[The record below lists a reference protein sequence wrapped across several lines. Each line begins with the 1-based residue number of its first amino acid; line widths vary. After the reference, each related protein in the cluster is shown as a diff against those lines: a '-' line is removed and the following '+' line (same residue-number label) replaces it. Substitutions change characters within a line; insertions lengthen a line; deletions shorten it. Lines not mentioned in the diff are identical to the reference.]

1 MYPGDAGRLG
11 HEGAGVVVEVGPGV
25 DDFAVG
31 DRVMGLLDGG
41 FGPSAVADARMLARM
56 PGGWSFEQAAS
67 VPIVYLTAYYAL
79 VDLAGLGAGESVLI
93 HAAAGGV
100 GMAAVQLAQHLG
112 AEVFA
117 TASQAKWPTVRG
129 LGVAAD
135 RIASSRTTE
144 FEQVFSAATDGVGL
158 DVVLD
163 CLAGEF
169 VDASLRLTR
178 PGGRFVE
185 MGKTDIRDAGEVA
198 DAHPGVTY
206 RSFDV
211 MDAGPERIGEML
223 AALLGLFE
231 KGVLRP
237 VPVTAWDIA
246 RAPEA
251 LRFLGQ
257 AKHVGKVVLTLPV
270 PWGERGTVLVTGG
283 TGGLGAVV
291 ARHLT
296 TEHGVQD
303 LLLLSRRGPDAPGAG
318 ELERELTALGARVTI
333 RACDVSD
340 RQALADVLD
349 AVPDD
354 APLRGVVHTAGVLD
368 DGMIAELTPE
378 RLAGV
383 LAAKADSAIHLHE
396 LTADRDLDAF
406 VLFSSFAGVVGNA
419 GQAAYAAGNAVLDAL
434 AVSRR
439 AQGLPAVSL
448 AWGMWENSEGMGGR
462 LGEADLSRMRRQ
474 GFPALGTDHG
484 LALLDIALRINEP
497 VAVPVALRTSALAA
511 VRDSLPAVLHGLVP
525 AMRQRR
531 TAAGQVAAAGGGE
544 LARRLGG
551 LPAAE
556 QDRLLLDL
564 VQTQVAGVLGH
575 TSGAEVDAGRAF
587 KDLGFDSLTAVDLRN
602 RLTTATAVQLPA
614 TLIFDH
620 PNPAALAD
628 HLRTRVLGAVAE
640 QTASPVRKTT
650 TFVDDDPIVIVGMG
664 CRYPGGATSPQALW
678 DLVDSAGDGFSSLPA
693 DRGWDVRTLVDT
705 TGVSGGGFVPDVAR
719 FDAEL
724 FGISPREALAMDPQQ
739 RLLLETSWEAL
750 ERAGIN
756 PLSLRGSAT
765 GVFAGVSANGYGG
778 NLHEPEGETEGYLL
792 TGSTP
797 SVASGRLAYSLG
809 LEGPAVSVDTACSSA
824 LVALHLAG
832 QALRAG
838 ECDLALA
845 GGATVMA
852 TPGIFLEFSRQGGLA
867 GDGRCKSFAEAADGT
882 GWAEGAGVL
891 VLERLSDARRLGH
904 PVLAVVCGSAVN
916 QDGASNGLTAP
927 NGPSQQRVIRQ
938 ALAAAR
944 ISPSEVDAV
953 EAHGTG
959 TTLGD
964 PIEAQALLATYGQD
978 RDHAEPLWLGSVKS
992 NIGHSQAAAGA
1003 AGLIKMVMA
1012 LREQR
1017 LPRTLHADE
1026 PSSHVDWDSGAV
1038 RLLTEARAWPRGGR
1052 RPRRAGVSS
1061 FGISGTNA
1069 HVIIEE
1075 AEEAPAIEPATGGE
1089 RPTSEPAVVPWVL
1102 SGRTAEALRA
1112 QAGQL
1117 AAFLDEE
1124 DATPA
1129 DIGLSLAATRAVL
1142 DHRAVVLG
1150 ADGDTLRAE
1159 VTALAEGGTAVV
1171 SGVV

>member
-1 MYPGDAGRLG
+1 MRPWLSALAGLGADQVAVREGRVWLPRLVRMASGGVLEPPVGVGSAWRLDIVAKGRLDGVALVPEEPQALRPAQVRVGVRAAGVNFRDVLNVLGMYPGDAGRLG

-31 DRVMGLLDGG
+31 DRVMGLLNGG
-41 FGPSAVADARMLARM
+41 FGPSAVADARMLARI
-56 PGGWSFEQAAS
+56 PAGWSYAQAAS

-117 TASQAKWPTVRG
+117 TASEGKWPTLRG

-144 FEQVFSAATDGVGL
+144 FEQIFSAATGGAGL

-185 MGKTDIRDAGEVA
+185 MGKTDIRDADEVA

-223 AALLGLFE
+223 TALLGLFDS
-231 KGVLRP
+231 GVLRP

-296 TEHGVQD
+296 TEHGVRD
-303 LLLLSRRGPDAPGAG
+303 LFLLSRRGPDAPGAG

-462 LGEADLSRMRRQ
+462 LSEADLSRMRRQ
-474 GFPALGTDHG
+474 GFPALGTGHG
-484 LALLDIALRINEP
+484 LTLLDIALRINEP
-497 VAVPVALRTSALAA
+497 VALPVALRTSALAA
-511 VRDSLPAVLHGLVP
+511 IRDSLPAVLHGLVP
-525 AMRQRR
+525 ATRQRR
-531 TAAGQVAAAGGGE
+531 TVAGQVAAVGGGE
-544 LARRLGG
+544 LARRLRG

-556 QDRLLLDL
+556 QDRLLLGL
-564 VQTQVAGVLGH
+564 VQTAGRRGAGARVGRGGRCRAGVQGP
-575 TSGAEVDAGRAF
+575 R
-587 KDLGFDSLTAVDLRN
+587 LR
-602 RLTTATAVQLPA
+602 L
-614 TLIFDH
+614 
-620 PNPAALAD
+620 
-628 HLRTRVLGAVAE
+628 
-640 QTASPVRKTT
+640 
-650 TFVDDDPIVIVGMG
+650 
-664 CRYPGGATSPQALW
+664 
-678 DLVDSAGDGFSSLPA
+678 A
-693 DRGWDVRTLVDT
+693 DRGR
-705 TGVSGGGFVPDVAR
+705 
-719 FDAEL
+719 
-724 FGISPREALAMDPQQ
+724 
-739 RLLLETSWEAL
+739 
-750 ERAGIN
+750 
-756 PLSLRGSAT
+756 SA
-765 GVFAGVSANGYGG
+765 
-778 NLHEPEGETEGYLL
+778 
-792 TGSTP
+792 
-797 SVASGRLAYSLG
+797 
-809 LEGPAVSVDTACSSA
+809 
-824 LVALHLAG
+824 
-832 QALRAG
+832 
-838 ECDLALA
+838 
-845 GGATVMA
+845 
-852 TPGIFLEFSRQGGLA
+852 
-867 GDGRCKSFAEAADGT
+867 
-882 GWAEGAGVL
+882 
-891 VLERLSDARRLGH
+891 
-904 PVLAVVCGSAVN
+904 
-916 QDGASNGLTAP
+916 
-927 NGPSQQRVIRQ
+927 
-938 ALAAAR
+938 
-944 ISPSEVDAV
+944 
-953 EAHGTG
+953 
-959 TTLGD
+959 
-964 PIEAQALLATYGQD
+964 
-978 RDHAEPLWLGSVKS
+978 
-992 NIGHSQAAAGA
+992 
-1003 AGLIKMVMA
+1003 
-1012 LREQR
+1012 
-1017 LPRTLHADE
+1017 
-1026 PSSHVDWDSGAV
+1026 
-1038 RLLTEARAWPRGGR
+1038 
-1052 RPRRAGVSS
+1052 
-1061 FGISGTNA
+1061 
-1069 HVIIEE
+1069 
-1075 AEEAPAIEPATGGE
+1075 
-1089 RPTSEPAVVPWVL
+1089 
-1102 SGRTAEALRA
+1102 
-1112 QAGQL
+1112 
-1117 AAFLDEE
+1117 
-1124 DATPA
+1124 
-1129 DIGLSLAATRAVL
+1129 
-1142 DHRAVVLG
+1142 
-1150 ADGDTLRAE
+1150 
-1159 VTALAEGGTAVV
+1159 
-1171 SGVV
+1171 